1 MSDEGALTDC
11 YFLSYSRAD
20 QDFALR
26 FATDLRARE
35 VSIWIDQLD
44 IRPSEHWD
52 RAIERAVRD
61 CCGLVVIIS
70 PRSVESDNVAD
81 EISYAIDR
89 GKPVLPVMIER
100 CSMPLRITRMQMI
113 DATGDYDRALQQ
125 CLEAI
130 ASKNGFEKPAP
141 KAAPAPAPKGIT
153 DTEVIRS
160 AKEALTDILG
170 PIAAI
175 VADKAAMR
183 ANSIDDFYSELAERI
198 PSEADRQ
205 HFLGGLGKPA
215 AAPAAKAAPQS
226 PLAKPSGST
235 IAQGEIDRLAE
246 ILTLYLGPMARIVAR
261 RESALAASA
270 GDLRER
276 LASLIQDKD
285 ERAEFVRRAVPKA

>member
-61 CCGLVVIIS
+61 CCGLVVILS

-130 ASKNGFEKPAP
+130 ASKDGFEKPAP
-141 KAAPAPAPKGIT
+141 KAAPRSGPKRDHRHRCHQECEEGADGYPWPDCSDRRRQGGYEGQFHRRFLQPAC
-153 DTEVIRS
+153 
-160 AKEALTDILG
+160 
-170 PIAAI
+170 
-175 VADKAAMR
+175 
-183 ANSIDDFYSELAERI
+183 
-198 PSEADRQ
+198 
-205 HFLGGLGKPA
+205 
-215 AAPAAKAAPQS
+215 
-226 PLAKPSGST
+226 
-235 IAQGEIDRLAE
+235 
-246 ILTLYLGPMARIVAR
+246 
-261 RESALAASA
+261 
-270 GDLRER
+270 
-276 LASLIQDKD
+276 
-285 ERAEFVRRAVPKA
+285 

>member
-1 MSDEGALTDC
+1 VSDEGALTDC

-26 FATDLRARE
+26 FAIDLRARE

-61 CCGLVVIIS
+61 CCGLVVILS

-100 CSMPLRITRMQMI
+100 CPMPLRITRMQMI
-113 DATGDYDRALQQ
+113 DATGDYARALQQ

-130 ASKNGFEKPAP
+130 ASRTGSEKPVP
-141 KAAPAPAPKGIT
+141 KAAPAPVPKGIT
-153 DTEVIRS
+153 DADVISS
-160 AKEALTDILG
+160 AKNELTDVLG
-170 PIAAI
+170 PIAGI
-175 VADKAAMR
+175 VVDKAAQR

-198 PSEADRQ
+198 PSEA
-205 HFLGGLGKPA
+205 PA
-215 AAPAAKAAPQS
+215 
-226 PLAKPSGST
+226 PSRG
-235 IAQGEIDRLAE
+235 R
-246 ILTLYLGPMARIVAR
+246 
-261 RESALAASA
+261 
-270 GDLRER
+270 
-276 LASLIQDKD
+276 
-285 ERAEFVRRAVPKA
+285 